1 MYEYPMISDRKNL
14 HRPKSIVVAKNLKQ
28 VAIILYGIAANI
40 NKNLKPEPEIRFD
53 TDMKIFLRDHYQEKI
68 RLSITEENNYKLE
81 REIEEEIVTMSYDE
95 KKELLK
101 KIKDFKKETAE
112 AFQPQAK
119 KQKPSE

>member
-1 MYEYPMISDRKNL
+1 M
-14 HRPKSIVVAKNLKQ
+14 V
-28 VAIILYGIAANI
+28 NI